1 MQLVPWYLLDS
12 IVGYEGEEGSE
23 SSDESSEEEGEEEG
37 EEEEE
42 EEGGEGEKPPTQED
56 IDRINKALRAERKLR
71 RQAEKDLK
79 ALQKVSTESTDTSD
93 KEAKQAR
100 EREAA
105 EASKSERLA
114 ARFLD
119 TALEGS
125 IVKAATK
132 LKFRDVDDAVTQ
144 INREDIDWEQDEDDP
159 SKVTIDGD
167 SVTAAVKALAK
178 KKPYLLATEN
188 GAGGGASGGQFGGA
202 SGNKPDGLTE
212 EALRST
218 YPALRRGAR

>member
-1 MQLVPWYLLDS
+1 MQLVPWYLRDVL
-12 IVGYEGEEGSE
+12 VGYEDDSGSE
-23 SSDESSEEEGEEEG
+23 SSDESSEEEEEEG

-42 EEGGEGEKPPTQED
+42 EEGEEGEKPPTQED
-56 IDRINKALRAERKLR
+56 IERINRALRAERKLR

-79 ALQKVSTESTDTSD
+79 ALQKTSSETSD
-93 KEAKQAR
+93 NSNKETEQAKQ
-100 EREAA
+100 REAA
-105 EASKSERLA
+105 ETQKSERLA

-144 INREDIDWEQDEDDP
+144 INRDDIDWDQDEDDP
-159 SKVTIDGD
+159 SKVTIDGE

-202 SGNKPDGLTE
+202 SSNKPEGLTE
-212 EALRST
+212 
-218 YPALRRGAR
+218 

>member
-42 EEGGEGEKPPTQED
+42 EGEEGEKPPTQED

-71 RQAEKDLK
+71 REAEKALK
-79 ALQKVSTESTDTSD
+79 ASQRAKEDETST
-93 KEAKQAR
+93 KETEQAQQ
-100 EREAA
+100 REAA
-105 EASKSERLA
+105 AAQKSERLA

-178 KKPYLLATEN
+178 KKPYLLATE
-188 GAGGGASGGQFGGA
+188 GAGEGASGGQFGGA